1 MAFYVIRLGLLSW
14 LVAYCVAVDPIVV
27 DGEQRVTFQGSE
39 RNGIEVFL
47 NIRYGEDTGGENRF
61 KPPRRFFPEAGST
74 ILTQEYGPA
83 CPQQLGA
90 PNIPIALSNVTNI
103 SEDCLNLNVARPIG
117 TCELDTLPVMVYIHG
132 GSFWTGQ
139 NQEATIQPDSMV
151 LESVYNGMPIIHV
164 AMNYRLGVFGFAQ
177 SEVLMAEGSTNAG
190 LRDQRLA
197 IEWVRNKII
206 YFGGNPNNI
215 TIFGQSSGGLAV
227 GMQTLAYGG
236 TKPAPFNQGICQSQ
250 ALEPGITGNFTINA
264 MKAVV
269 DHVGCNLA
277 DLHTNQTVECLR
289 NLDMD
294 TLLNASLATYES
306 DIAHNIGDIWLPVV
320 DGDFLPAPPSQLLAE
335 GRFSNVTT
343 MIGWCED
350 DVTFFT
356 DTAIKTPEDTRKF
369 ISSYVSDVTES
380 NIDKLLLLYPSFEFL
395 DNEEQGLSAEFYR
408 SARIFR
414 DILMV
419 CQPAWYGERL
429 ASKRNEVF
437 LYDWNQTILE
447 PIIAEVKGTTGFGTI
462 HTSEFAYIFGNLS
475 HYNVSGYPFH
485 PTLSDYSL
493 RQRGSRSWS
502 TFASTGKPGAPG
514 RKTFQGFNV
523 SYPIAPIPYEVDPDD
538 EEYVILSTGGKG
550 ARRVLLP
557 KFLEQQSKENE
568 THVYEGLKSAWRKKV
583 NDTNPV
589 DKEMYVFVIG
599 GPNEGLSDFGGDKA
613 HLAVKSQ
620 WLRKR
625 CAFINSPEMIAQLKY

>member
-1 MAFYVIRLGLLSW
+1 MAFYGLRLGLLSW
-14 LVAYCVAVDPIVV
+14 LVACSVAVDPIVV

-90 PNIPIALSNVTNI
+90 PNIPIALSNVTDI
-103 SEDCLNLNVARPIG
+103 SEDCLNLNIARPIG

-236 TKPAPFNQGICQSQ
+236 TKPAPFNQCICQSQ

-269 DHVGCNLA
+269 DQVGCNLA

-289 NLDMD
+289 NLDME

-369 ISSYVSDVTES
+369 ISSYVPDVSES

-395 DNEEQGLSAEFYR
+395 DNKEQGLSAEFYR

-447 PIIAEVKGTTGFGTI
+447 PIIAEVKGKTGFGTI
-462 HTSEFAYIFGNLS
+462 HTSEFAYIFGNMS

-493 RQRGSRSWS
+493 RQRGTRSWS

-523 SYPIAPIPYEVDPDD
+523 SYPIVPIPYEVDPDD